1 MKKNCIA
8 LGLIALFSFSIN
20 ASSNNRQMIEKVCS
34 TMCFDKNGNEVPSIP
49 MKFNASSC
57 DKFKNNDDKYDA
69 CYANLLKSG
78 KGFYGP
84 HCPKGA
90 YVMDFKT
97 QKLVLERK

>member
-1 MKKNCIA
+1 MRKA
-8 LGLIALFSFSIN
+8 LIVVALISFSID
-20 ASSNNRQMIEKVCS
+20 ASSKDRRMTEIICS

-69 CYANLLKSG
+69 CYANLLRSG

-90 YVMDFKT
+90 YVMDYKT
-97 QKLVLERK
+97 KKLVLERK